1 MNNLNVTAGDKF
13 VGVLA
18 FEKSPYVLEGV
29 LLEVA
34 GVDGDLLTLNTIPVT
49 EHGELFP
56 QTVEGVVAEDG
67 LLRITGQTGEH
78 VLLAAAYLGKPVDKA
93 ILTDIWHE
101 DTGVVEISYTADNSV
116 AFIKPVPTGGY
127 QLSMSPIDALYSG
140 AVTAKGSPD
149 IYLSNTVADKLTT
162 ATNITHWNIY
172 NVNCFKPASH
182 ATPVTAEE
190 AKRYK
195 NINPDPYTT
204 DAAIKAVGTAQRHM
218 YRILTTGLASKLTLH
233 SSTPATGKWEA
244 EDSTRI
250 IDEELN
256 SSLVALDEAIRQVE
270 ALKDR
275 ITQTINTHE
284 GA

>member
-1 MNNLNVTAGDKF
+1 MNNPNVTVGDKF

-34 GVDGDLLTLNTIPVT
+34 GVDGDQLTLKTIPVT

-56 QTVEGVVAEDG
+56 QTVEGVLAEEG

-78 VLLAAAYLGKPVDKA
+78 ELLAAVYLGKPVQEA
-93 ILTDIWHE
+93 TLTDIWHE
-101 DTGVVEISYTADNSV
+101 DTGTVEISYTADNSV
-116 AFIKPVPTGGY
+116 AIIKPAPPRGY
-127 QLSMSPIDALYSG
+127 MLSMSPIDALYTG
-140 AVTAKGSPD
+140 AVTAKDSPD
-149 IYLSNTVADKLTT
+149 IYLSNTVADKFAT
-162 ATNITHWNIY
+162 ATNITRWNIY

-204 DAAIKAVGTAQRHM
+204 DTAIKAVGTAQRHM
-218 YRILTTGLASKLTLH
+218 YRLLTTGLASKLTLH

-244 EDSTRI
+244 GDSTRI

-256 SSLVALDEAIRQVE
+256 SSLAALDEAIQQME